1 MDGLSR
7 LEYLPPK
14 SCRRMDGR
22 PSSRE
27 ADVRRLR
34 KKGLFAWYFFF
45 LSVVDGSASLAT
57 RTPESRRRG
66 MLGPDPRTT
75 NSFLSR
81 TPQFRKSDSET
92 RARSEKVAFRGD
104 ISTTERN
111 EFSATRSKTIRS
123 LVLPRVESEIV
134 GREFSRGS
142 KKRRS
147 RLVFFFFFALTNE
160 METVLG
166 LGASRD

>member
-1 MDGLSR
+1 MAGR
-7 LEYLPPK
+7 LREKRTYAAYG
-14 SCRRMDGR
+14 RRD
-22 PSSRE
+22 SSR
-27 ADVRRLR
+27 
-34 KKGLFAWYFFF
+34 GIFFF